1 MKEIIKYQLKARKG
15 AIQLLLAI
23 FGILNAAAW
32 AAEIQALAHRT
43 NEFTPMLAFWI
54 PISVGVTVC
63 TVLVMFFLCGAGH
76 VDALLYKDT
85 SYLMLTIPRRG
96 WQILGGRFIAGLIEF
111 LIYAVTAGV
120 LLSIHLAIGL
130 LMGENPG
137 FTNFFTA
144 LGTSYYQV
152 FIVNAEAVI
161 TLTLVILSVYASSGI
176 LLTTVTV
183 ASRTLV
189 KNKGISTAIGVALFV
204 IVTNWILKFAT
215 FLGTTLD
222 LAIPVRFRL
231 ENAGPFRIADAIHT
245 GTITSKTFEIPLA
258 PFILFLLLA
267 AALFALSSWLLEKKV
282 EL

>member
-32 AAEIQALAHRT
+32 AAEIQALAHRA

-189 KNKGISTAIGVALFV
+189 KNRGISTAIGVALFV

-231 ENAGPFRIADAIHT
+231 ENAGPFRIAAVIHT

-267 AALFALSSWLLEKKV
+267 AALFALSSWFLEKKV